1 MPVVTLPAM
10 VNVLKKVTAAQSV
23 PVLKLMVP
31 VFHVNPVAW
40 VFPSPVTG

>member
-31 VFHVNPVAW
+31 VFHVNGLAW
-40 VFPSPVTG
+40 VPSPVTG